1 MFGRAAYQTP
11 WILTDVDRLFYNGI
25 ACVKSR
31 DDIAHDII
39 KYAKSHERK
48 DRTTKALIRHIMGL
62 YAGEKGARTW
72 RRTLSEQSAKGLM
85 PSDVIAA
92 ALNARNRSE
101 MAA

>member
-1 MFGRAAYQTP
+1 
-11 WILTDVDRLFYNGI
+11 
-25 ACVKSR
+25 
-31 DDIAHDII
+31 
-39 KYAKSHERK
+39 
-48 DRTTKALIRHIMGL
+48 MGL